1 MCLGSLAVK
10 QKKFKEVHNNIE
22 MNCLARA
29 WVWDLLGQLSNW
41 NDLLFKL
48 NPADNFIFFQRIF
61 AHFLFWPNLKCGRW
75 RLFFSIYD
83 GAFYVDLQFVLLS
96 LLFWGK
102 SCRLFGHSLIFIYS
116 YWNKNM
122 SHFFRS
128 ATLLRMDKYKCQ
140 EYEHRS
146 NFQTASESQKW
157 YLLRKKS
164 SSATGHDLIPWLGES
179 GSGFDWGVRNV
190 TGEVRRDGYHPSQP
204 FDISQLKWLMETQFW
219 TMGPYFDPLKE
230 ANDKILLILYSTVQY
245 SKPHSSWHIPVLWS
259 HVIT

>member
-48 NPADNFIFFQRIF
+48 NPADNFIFFQPIF

-96 LLFWGK
+96 FEGKVVDYSDTALSLFIHTGIK
-102 SCRLFGHSLIFIYS
+102 TCRISFVQPLYS
-116 YWNKNM
+116 EWINTNARNM
-122 SHFFRS
+122 S
-128 ATLLRMDKYKCQ
+128 
-140 EYEHRS
+140 
-146 NFQTASESQKW
+146 TAPIFK
-157 YLLRKKS
+157 LHPRAKS
-164 SSATGHDLIPWLGES
+164 
-179 GSGFDWGVRNV
+179 
-190 TGEVRRDGYHPSQP
+190 
-204 FDISQLKWLMETQFW
+204 DISSGKNHPPPPAPTWFLDWENQDQVLTEEWEMWLVRSDVTD
-219 TMGPYFDPLKE
+219 TTRHNHLTSP
-230 ANDKILLILYSTVQY
+230 S
-245 SKPHSSWHIPVLWS
+245 
-259 HVIT
+259 